1 MTGLEI
7 LAGIML
13 WGILTTGDPM
23 MVCVSNCF

>member
-7 LAGIML
+7 MGLLMI
-13 WGILTTGDPM
+13 WGILTTGDPT